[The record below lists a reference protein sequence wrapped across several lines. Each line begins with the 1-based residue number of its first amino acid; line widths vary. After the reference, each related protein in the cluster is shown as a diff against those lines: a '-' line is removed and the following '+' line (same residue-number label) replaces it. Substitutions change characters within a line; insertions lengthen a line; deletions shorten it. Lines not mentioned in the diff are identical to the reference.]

1 MTFHS
6 FHDYIRVLEALKKDA
21 RVNQI
26 RLSPEEVMIDFE
38 IAAKI
43 AFGKNRSITSIASTV
58 SNNPNAYQNEVI
70 CDLCSKIYKKR
81 GLTKHRND
89 SYGCLLCTNKNR
101 GKKACALKK
110 IFFLFYL

>member
-1 MTFHS
+1 MGLFMTFHS
-6 FHDYIRVLEALKKDA
+6 FHDYIRVLVALKKAA

-38 IAAKI
+38 KAAKI
-43 AFGKNRSITSIASTV
+43 AFGKNRSITSITLTV

-81 GLTKHRND
+81 GLTKHRNN
-89 SYGCLLCTNKNR
+89 C
-101 GKKACALKK
+101 LKK
-110 IFFLFYL
+110 PQNWSTNRVIN